1 VIGTSSVIQAI
12 ASGRKGA
19 TALDR
24 YLGGSGDIDESLVPI
39 FQLEKW
45 LGPGEGFASMSR
57 CEESCILVEERVKS
71 FCKVVSDMD
80 EEAADYESN
89 RCLQCDLRLKIT
101 PVKFWANY

>member
-1 VIGTSSVIQAI
+1 MESQAI

-19 TALDR
+19 MALDR
-24 YLGGSGDIDESLVPI
+24 YLGGSGDIDEKLAPI
-39 FQLEKW
+39 LQPEKC

-57 CEESCILVEERVKS
+57 CEESCMPAQERLQS
-71 FCKVVSDMD
+71 FCKMVHDMD
-80 EEAADYESN
+80 EATATYESK